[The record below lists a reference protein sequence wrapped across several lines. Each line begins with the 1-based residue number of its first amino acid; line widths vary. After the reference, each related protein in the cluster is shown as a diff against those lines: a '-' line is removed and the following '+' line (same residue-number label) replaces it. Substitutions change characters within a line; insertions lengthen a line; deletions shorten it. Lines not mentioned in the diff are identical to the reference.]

1 MKIKPIYIIGALV
14 IVLMICSVIGT
25 LYQRKEIDPVV
36 VYKTATYNPRA
47 ALEKPVSTISTTQS
61 TKSEETGHNIHSI
74 AERSRKAILSI
85 YRQEGEPLSPE
96 ALAFE
101 KAMNSPEFLE
111 YVEKQNLDPSF
122 SFRLWYDFLESQGLR
137 SSRYLYENRL
147 RRKYNFTQ
155 PLSYYEPMMRE
166 QMTELFLMA
175 EDPTDKIEVLMQF
188 TAKEENSL
196 WYLAYFGGEGDREW
210 IAEIQ
215 QNTANMVASHS
226 SQIVTSQ
233 TQQELK
239 SPSDIVNIEKNSVET
254 PSSQRDAP
262 PTEDMSK
269 FNELEQLPQIS
280 EEIKSVLEHLDPNIL
295 KSPIPTDFETALR
308 DRFSPQRLTT
318 AMKILNQYGS
328 KEGLRRIKES
338 DPDVATQLEGIIQKR
353 EFDK

>member
-1 MKIKPIYIIGALV
+1 MKIKPIHIIGILV
-14 IVLMICSVIGT
+14 IVLITCSVVGT
-25 LYQRKEIDPVV
+25 LYQRREMDPVV
-36 VYKTATYNPRA
+36 VYKTVTHTPRKPHA
-47 ALEKPVSTISTTQS
+47 VLEKSVATTSTTQS
-61 TKSEETGHNIHSI
+61 TKSEETGHNIHSM
-74 AERSRKAILSI
+74 AEGSRKAILSI
-85 YRQEGEPLSPE
+85 YQQEGEPLSPR
-96 ALAFE
+96 ALALE

-111 YVEKQNLDPSF
+111 YVEKQNRDPSF

-175 EDPTDKIEVLMQF
+175 EDPTDRIEVLRQF

-196 WYLAYFGGEGDREW
+196 WYLAHFGGEGDREW

-233 TQQELK
+233 TQQELT

-262 PTEDMSK
+262 LTEDMSK
-269 FNELEQLPQIS
+269 FNELERLPQIS
-280 EEIKSVLEHLDPNIL
+280 EEIKSVLEQLDPNTL
-295 KSPIPTDFETALR
+295 KSPAPTDFETALR

-328 KEGLRRIKES
+328 KEGLRRLKES
-338 DPDVATQLEGIIQKR
+338 DPDVATQFEGIIQK
-353 EFDK
+353 

>member
-1 MKIKPIYIIGALV
+1 MKIKPIYIIGILV
-14 IVLMICSVIGT
+14 IVLIICSVVGT

-36 VYKTATYNPRA
+36 VYKTTTYNPRA
-47 ALEKPVSTISTTQS
+47 VLNSRAAVEKPVSTTQS

-74 AERSRKAILSI
+74 AERSRKAILSV
-85 YRQEGEPLSPE
+85 YQQEGEPLSPE

-101 KAMNSPEFLE
+101 KALNSPEFLE
-111 YVEKQNLDPSF
+111 YVKKQNQDPSF

-166 QMTELFLMA
+166 QMTDLFLTA
-175 EDPTDKIEVLMQF
+175 EDPTDKIEVLRQF

-196 WYLAYFGGEGDREW
+196 WYLAHFGGEGDREW

-233 TQQELK
+233 TQQELT
-239 SPSDIVNIEKNSVET
+239 SPSDTVNIEKNDVET
-254 PSSQRDAP
+254 FSSQRDVP
-262 PTEDMSK
+262 PTENISK

-280 EEIKSVLEHLDPNIL
+280 EEIKSVFKQLDPNIL
-295 KSPIPTDFETALR
+295 ESTTPVDFETALR
-308 DRFSPQRLTT
+308 DRFSPQRLNT

-328 KEGLRRIKES
+328 KEGLRRLKES
-338 DPDVATQLEGIIQKR
+338 DPDIATKFEGLIEK
-353 EFDK
+353 